1 MANNFDIMFGMNI
14 HVIFTGGTISG
25 VIEGDSIRPGGDLE
39 GRLELCDKNE
49 LHFTFEEPYRILS
62 EDLKASHV
70 LKLKDSVAM
79 AADHSDGI
87 IITHGTDTLHYTAA
101 LLHYMFAGIGIP
113 VILVSSAYVLS
124 DPRSNGRVNFEAA
137 VEYIRRKGTPGVY
150 ISYKNPSFKGEAQ
163 IIRGDRLL
171 SSMAGS
177 SDFFEY
183 FATDKREGTEPCK
196 GRECAFD
203 ENDERSETDKKEKC
217 APGEDSDFR
226 SGDAELEELIY
237 DGELLSDLP
246 AENIKLC
253 EKSDMILRLAAYPGM
268 CFNNDLVTDRTRVV
282 MLEGYHSGTIGV
294 TDELRVFVKY
304 CKERRIP
311 VLLSFLNSGECEY
324 ETVDTYRKAGVIPV
338 YDVPPVALYCK
349 LWLIFSNFTES

>member
-1 MANNFDIMFGMNI
+1 MVNNFDIIFGMNI

-25 VIEGDSIRPGGDLE
+25 VIEGDSIRPGGDLK
-39 GRLELCDKNE
+39 GRLGLCDKNE

-137 VEYIRRKGTPGVY
+137 VEYIRRKGTSGVY
-150 ISYKNPSFKGEAQ
+150 IAYKNPSFDGVAQ

-177 SDFFEY
+177 SDFY
-183 FATDKREGTEPCK
+183 AYDGPDMRRGC
-196 GRECAFD
+196 G
-203 ENDERSETDKKEKC
+203 SYKEKKC
-217 APGEDSDFR
+217 APGEDSDDFR
-226 SGDAELEELIY
+226 SGDAGLEELIY
-237 DGELLSDLP
+237 DENLFSDLP
-246 AENIKLC
+246 VRDIKLC

-294 TDELRVFVKY
+294 TDGLRVFVKY